1 MRRQAGFTLTELA
14 VVLAIVGLLLGSL
27 MYTLS
32 AQSEQ
37 RAREDTQRR
46 LDEAKELLLAYAMVN
61 GRLPCPATC
70 TNPPSCTAGSSGG
83 AESIAAPAG
92 SGTGGTC
99 TVSYNGFLPA
109 VTIGFSPTDSNG
121 FAIDAWGSPIR
132 YAVSSS
138 SAPHFTSNVTL
149 KTNGIATAPADI
161 QICRHFT
168 AASQSTCG
176 TAANR
181 VVTNNTAVSVIWS
194 QGKNFPLSGAASA
207 DEANNN
213 DAFPAFVSRTPSPAG
228 SAEGEFDDMVVWIPV
243 GMLYGRMIS
252 AGMLP

>member
-1 MRRQAGFTLTELA
+1 MMRRQSGFTLTELA

-32 AQSEQ
+32 AQTEQ

-46 LDEAKELLLAYAMVN
+46 LEEAKELLLAFALVN

-70 TNPPSCTAGSSGG
+70 ANPPACTAGSNG

-99 TVSYNGFLPA
+99 TVNYNGFLPA
-109 VTIGFSPTDSNG
+109 VTLGFAPTDSNG
-121 FAIDAWGSPIR
+121 YAIDAWGNPIR
-132 YAVSSS
+132 YAVSRT

-149 KTNGIATAPADI
+149 KTNGISTAPADI
-161 QICRHFT
+161 QICKHLTTLNR
-168 AASQSTCG
+168 STCG
-176 TAANR
+176 AASNR
-181 VVTNNTAVSVIWS
+181 VVTNGTVTNVIWS
-194 QGKNFPLSGAASA
+194 QGKNFAVSGAASA

-213 DAFPAFVSRTPSPAG
+213 DAFPAFVSRTPSPSG
-228 SAEGEFDDMVVWIPV
+228 SVDGEFDDMVVWIPV